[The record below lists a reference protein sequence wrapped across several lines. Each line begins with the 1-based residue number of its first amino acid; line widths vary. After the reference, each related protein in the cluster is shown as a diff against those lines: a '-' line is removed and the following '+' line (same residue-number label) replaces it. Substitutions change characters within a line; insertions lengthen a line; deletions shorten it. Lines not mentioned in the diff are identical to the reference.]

1 LFFADFHIHS
11 KYSRAVSKNTDL
23 QTLSESAK
31 LKGLNVLGTGDFTHP
46 VWFEELNK
54 NLKPLGNGLF
64 DFNGISFMLTV
75 EVSTVSYLNE
85 KARKVHHVIHVPS
98 FEIAGQLNDVYSKL
112 ANLKSDGRPT
122 FNISPAELIEK
133 TFEVSKEVVVIPA
146 HVFTPWFSVFGSRNG
161 FNSVEECYEDQTK
174 RIFALETGLSADP
187 GMCWRLSILD
197 KFSFVSNS
205 DSHSVGK
212 IGRECNAFE
221 CEVSFKEMFR
231 SVKEKNN
238 KKFLF
243 TVEFF
248 PEEGKYHFDGHRN
261 CNFSCSPKEAL
272 KLKNKCPVCGKQ
284 LVLGVEHRIEELA
297 DREVGFV
304 PKNAIPFK
312 HLVPLNEIIAQALGK
327 NVYTVGVKRE
337 FQRITTALGSELD
350 ILIKIDIKKI
360 KETAGD
366 KIAEGIERMR
376 MEKVFKKPGFD
387 GVFGEVSVFPKQTS
401 LQTTL

>member
-1 LFFADFHIHS
+1 MFFADFHIHS
-11 KYSRAVSKNTDL
+11 KYSRAVSLNTNL
-23 QTLSESAK
+23 QTLSDSAK
-31 LKGLNVLGTGDFTHP
+31 FKGLSVLGTGDFTHP
-46 VWFEELNK
+46 LWFEELK
-54 NLKPLGNGLF
+54 RNLKSTGKGLF
-64 DFNGISFMLTV
+64 EFNGVFFMLTV
-75 EVSTVSYLNE
+75 EVSTVSYLKE

-98 FEIAGQLNDVYSKL
+98 FEIAEQLNDVYSKL

-122 FNISPAELIEK
+122 FNVSPPELLEK
-133 TFEVSKEVVVIPA
+133 TFQVSDEIVVIPA

-161 FNSVEECYEDQTK
+161 FDSVEECYEDQTK

-221 CEVSFKEMFR
+221 CEISFKEIFK
-231 SVKEKNN
+231 SVKEKDK

-272 KLKNKCPVCGKQ
+272 KHNNKCPVCGKS

-297 DREVGFV
+297 DRPEGFV
-304 PKNAIPFK
+304 PKDAIPFN
-312 HLVPLNEIIAQALGK
+312 HLVPLNEIIAQSMGK
-327 NVYTVGVKRE
+327 NVNTVGVKRE
-337 FQRITTALGSELD
+337 LPRIVEFFGSELNV
-350 ILIKIDIKKI
+350 LLNADIKSI
-360 KETAGD
+360 REVAGD
-366 KIAEGIERMR
+366 RVAEGIERMR
-376 MEKVFKKPGFD
+376 KEKVFKKPGFD
-387 GVFGEVSVFPKQTS
+387 GVFGEISVLPKQT
-401 LQTTL
+401 LLVD